1 MSLRPI
7 MPAPIVK
14 IALAQI
20 NTTVGDFDGN
30 AAKVLEAAE
39 RARARA
45 ADLVLF
51 PELTLPGYPPRDLVE
66 DPAFVRGN
74 VAALERLIP
83 RVRGIAAL
91 VGYVEPNPAREGKSL
106 FNAAAVIR
114 DGRVERTVRKRL
126 LPTYDVFDEGRHFE
140 PGGPQ
145 EPWPFGGRRLGLTIC
160 EDVWNDRE
168 FHRRPIYHEDPVV
181 QVHAAGADLLV
192 NVSASPFAV
201 GKPAL
206 RREMV
211 AGIARR
217 HRLPAV
223 LVNLTGGNDELIF
236 DGSSFAL
243 DPEGRVVAQAASFEE
258 DLVLWDAATL
268 EGEARATVEEEAPA
282 IRKALV
288 LGLRD
293 YFRKTGFTKAVIGL
307 SGGIDSAVV
316 AALAVEA
323 LGASNVLGVSM
334 PSRFSSGGSRDDAA
348 ALARNLGIELMTIP
362 IEGIFRSTLDALA
375 PGFAGRSFDTAEE
388 NVQARIRGM
397 LLMALSN
404 KLGHLVLSTGNKSEL
419 AVGYCTLYG
428 DMAGGLAVISD
439 VPKTAVYRLA
449 AELNREREV
458 IPRASIEKPPSAE
471 LRPDQKDS
479 DSLPDYAVLDAIL
492 RAFVEE
498 LKSPE
503 EIVALGF
510 PPDVVARVVRMVER
524 NEYKRRQAAPGLK
537 VTSKAF
543 GMGRRIPIARKLGR

>member
-1 MSLRPI
+1 

-30 AAKVLEAAE
+30 GALVLDAAE
-39 RARARA
+39 RARARG
-45 ADLVLF
+45 ADLLLL
-51 PELTLPGYPPRDLVE
+51 PELTLSGYPPRDLVE

-74 VAALERLIP
+74 LAALERLIP
-83 RVRGIAAL
+83 RLRGIAAL

-145 EPWPFGGRRLGLTIC
+145 EPWPFGGRKLGLTIC
-160 EDVWNDRE
+160 EDAWNDRE
-168 FHRRPIYHEDPVV
+168 FHRRPLYHEDPVV

-192 NVSASPFAV
+192 NVSASPFVV

-206 RREMV
+206 RRDMM
-211 AGIARR
+211 AGMARR

-223 LVNLTGGNDELIF
+223 LVNLVGGNDELIF
-236 DGSSFAL
+236 DGNSFAL
-243 DPEGRVVAQAASFEE
+243 DPDGRVVAQAASFEE

-268 EGEARATVEEEAPA
+268 QGEARPTVEEEAPA

-293 YFRKTGFTKAVIGL
+293 YFRKVGFTKAVVGL

-316 AALAVEA
+316 AALAAEA
-323 LGASNVLGVSM
+323 LGPSNVLGVSM
-334 PSRFSSGGSRDDAA
+334 PSRFSSAGSRDDAA
-348 ALARNLGIELMTIP
+348 ALARNLGLEYLTIP

-375 PGFAGRSFDTAEE
+375 PAFAGRPFDTAEE

-404 KLGHLVLSTGNKSEL
+404 KFGHLVLSTGNKSEL

-449 AELNREREV
+449 AELNREREA
-458 IPRASIEKPPSAE
+458 IPRASIDKPPSAE
-471 LRPDQKDS
+471 LRADQKDS
-479 DSLPDYAVLDAIL
+479 DSLPDYAVLDPIL

-503 EIVALGF
+503 EIVALGY
-510 PPDVVARVVRMVER
+510 PADVVTRVVRLVER